1 MNMNLF
7 TNIVQHEPVI
17 HEGMKERGGG
27 GVNRTPSI
35 FKSIWSIDIKLG
47 MYNKRPVYFQLTIIT

>member
-1 MNMNLF
+1 MNMDLF

-27 GVNRTPSI
+27 GRQSDP
-35 FKSIWSIDIKLG
+35 L
-47 MYNKRPVYFQLTIIT
+47 YF